1 MDTRRPI
8 RNRGVAR
15 RRVAALAVLAPLVT
29 AGVLAGAGPASAV
42 PFEGDPGTTHCVRL
56 VSWTELTGEPGAV
69 PTGQPWVTVP
79 LVAVLVP
86 LSDC

>member
-8 RNRGVAR
+8 RSRALPRTAGR

-29 AGVLAGAGPASAV
+29 AGVLAGAGPAAV

-69 PTGQPWVTVP
+69 PTASSG
-79 LVAVLVP
+79 
-86 LSDC
+86 